1 MPADASLPPQPL
13 SAHAVGEVA
22 LDYDRSKPGS
32 DRIAWGEM
40 EPKHRML
47 MGRVIN
53 DGKRAYLTDRT
64 LLLAAPESDPASK
77 VTFIET
83 YDFIDEGKS
92 ILFFTVEK
100 GRPFNG
106 MYKLD
111 IATGKTSPMPT
122 DAQHNETHSFPNVHY
137 GLEETN
143 RASDPSSPY
152 RGVSGHRPHLLSFL
166 LKQQGVADAEA
177 VAQKYGGKIFD
188 LYVLDW
194 QTGKRRQ
201 LTNVSRGGAEAHQS
215 TLARDGQHIAFS
227 LQGRSSR
234 EYAGKDGLYIGT
246 FAPGK

>member
-47 MGRVIN
+47 MGQVIN
-53 DGKRAYLTDRT
+53 DGKWAYLTDRT
-64 LLLAAPESDPASK
+64 LLLADPESDPASK

-106 MYKLD
+106 IYKLD

-122 DAQHNETHSFPNVHY
+122 DAQHNETHSFPNVLCGWLPRCKWRFDDLAY
-137 GLEETN
+137 W
-143 RASDPSSPY
+143 
-152 RGVSGHRPHLLSFL
+152 SGAVLCPACWCSRFVTAGPDGIRELGPTLLCRL
-166 LKQQGVADAEA
+166 
-177 VAQKYGGKIFD
+177 
-188 LYVLDW
+188 
-194 QTGKRRQ
+194 
-201 LTNVSRGGAEAHQS
+201 
-215 TLARDGQHIAFS
+215 
-227 LQGRSSR
+227 
-234 EYAGKDGLYIGT
+234 
-246 FAPGK
+246 